1 EREENKMICP
11 KCDGLK
17 GYYKIPADYWGKCDC
32 CGTPE
37 VMRSPDPDEHWQKCE
52 FCKGEGH
59 VSALR
64 LTALQKKLRITLRK
78 KVISLFYKEC
88 PVCGMKA
95 RKIRR
100 LQNA

>member
-1 EREENKMICP
+1 MICP
-11 KCDGLK
+11 KCDGMK
-17 GYYKIPADYWGKCDC
+17 GYYDIPKDYGSKCDC
-32 CGTPE
+32 CGNPE
-37 VMRSPDPDEHWQKCE
+37 VIKTPKDEHWTKCDI
-52 FCKGEGH
+52 CNGEGR

-64 LTALQKKLRITLRK
+64 LTAVWRTLRQELRK
-78 KVISLFYKEC
+78 RVVSLFYKEC

>member
-1 EREENKMICP
+1 MICP
-11 KCDGLK
+11 ECDGLK
-17 GYYKIPADYWGKCDC
+17 GYYKIPADYCGKCDC

-37 VMRSPDPDEHWQKCE
+37 VMRSPDPNEHWQKCE
-52 FCKGEGH
+52 FCNGEGR
-59 VSALR
+59 VSVLR
-64 LTALQKKLRITLRK
+64 LSAEWRVLRKKLRKMAIA
-78 KVISLFYKEC
+78 LFYKEC